1 MSQEA
6 PKRNREESNSLP
18 MVVLLILVGIVCLF
32 LFIGWKYVSDEP
44 STISE
49 LTPTTPE
56 EMLKSLPEERE
67 AADLVEEEVE
77 PSSSGLVTDDN
88 IEKLEKAAEATPKAA
103 EESKATSGTLHKHV
117 VQANETLFSIAT
129 RYNISMETMKK
140 NNPSVDP
147 NSIKVGITSLSV
159 PVQAIHTVGPGD
171 ILRVVATKYG
181 ITVEQLMKANGK
193 SKNFAERGEKLVIPH
208 AKRQ

>member
-1 MSQEA
+1 MSQES

-56 EMLKSLPEERE
+56 EMLKSLPEENE
-67 AADLVEEEVE
+67 VTSSAEEEDLGSE
-77 PSSSGLVTDDN
+77 DLVTDAKIVK
-88 IEKLEKAAEATPKAA
+88 IEPIQETKSTEK
-103 EESKATSGTLHKHV
+103 ESTSQGTGNRHQHI

-140 NNPSVDP
+140 LNPTVDP

-171 ILRVVATKYG
+171 ILRVVASKYG

-208 AKRQ
+208 AQRQ

>member
-1 MSQEA
+1 MSQES

-56 EMLKSLPEERE
+56 EMLKSLPEENE
-67 AADLVEEEVE
+67 VTSTAEEEDLGSE
-77 PSSSGLVTDDN
+77 DLVTDAK
-88 IEKLEKAAEATPKAA
+88 IEKIEPIQETKSTEK
-103 EESKATSGTLHKHV
+103 ESTSQGTGNRHLHI

-140 NNPSVDP
+140 LNPTVDP

-171 ILRVVATKYG
+171 ILRVVASKYG

-208 AKRQ
+208 AQRQ